1 MNKVSAILSL
11 AALLLAVSS
20 CDFFRCIA
28 GRPGSAELQQKR
40 ERIEKMEVRRD
51 SVERAR
57 IDSVIMAEKA
67 AADSLYAVDTLTRRG
82 LLRKASAVKRISASQ
97 LANRYY
103 IVAGAFSKPANADRL
118 AQRYADAGVESLV
131 FRYTSGLCGVFVA
144 PSDRVAEA
152 LVSYRKVMQ
161 LPFASHQAW
170 ILVNE

>member
-40 ERIEKMEVRRD
+40 ERIERMEARRD

-57 IDSVIMAEKA
+57 TDSVAMAEKV

-82 LLRKASAVKRISASQ
+82 LLRKASAVKNISASQ
-97 LANRYY
+97 LGNRYY
-103 IVAGAFSKPANADRL
+103 IVAGAFSKPHNAERL
-118 AQRYADAGVESLV
+118 ARRFTDAGIEALV
-131 FRYTSGLCGVFVA
+131 FRYKSGLCGVFVA
-144 PSDRVAEA
+144 PCSRVAEA
-152 LVSYRKVMQ
+152 LDSYRKVMQ
-161 LPFASHQAW
+161 LPFASSQAW
-170 ILVNE
+170 VLVNE